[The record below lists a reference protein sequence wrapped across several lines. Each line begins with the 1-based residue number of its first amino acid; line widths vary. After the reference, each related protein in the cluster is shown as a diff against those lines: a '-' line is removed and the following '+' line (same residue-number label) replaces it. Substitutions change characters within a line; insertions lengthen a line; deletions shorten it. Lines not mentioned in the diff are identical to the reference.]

1 VPYPRADPADA
12 SRLPGDTW
20 ATACIPVGVRVELTG
35 SASAIRIRYETA
47 TDDLGYR
54 GAGAGTTFEAWD
66 REGCVDRR
74 PAVSGRGAVELR
86 TAGPGRRTI
95 VYLPEGMRPT
105 ISDLA
110 GVGGGIGPAPRQPRW
125 LAYGDSIVEGWVASA
140 PARAWPAVA
149 ARRFGLDV
157 VNVGYA
163 GAARGEIASAE
174 QLARV
179 GADVISVSYG
189 TNCWRLTPHSAAM
202 LRAGAAGFLAVL
214 RQGHPHTPIVVTS
227 PVLRPDAEATPNRL
241 GATLGDLREAVE
253 EAARERISD
262 GDSALHLVTGGGV
275 IGADLLPDGIH
286 PGDEGHEVLAGVF
299 GGAVASVLGG

>member
-1 VPYPRADPADA
+1 MPYPRADPADA
-12 SRLPGDTW
+12 SRLPADTW
-20 ATACIPVGVRVELTG
+20 ATACIPVGVRIELTG
-35 SASAIRIRYETA
+35 SAAAVRIRYETT

-66 REGCVDRR
+66 GGSCIDSQ
-74 PAVSGRGAVELR
+74 PAVAGTGTVQLR

-105 ISDLA
+105 VSDLE
-110 GVGGGIGPAPRQPRW
+110 GVGGTIDPPPRQPRW

-140 PARAWPAVA
+140 PSRSWPAVA
-149 ARRFGLDV
+149 GRRFGLDV

-163 GAARGEIASAE
+163 GAARGEIATAE
-174 QLARV
+174 QLA
-179 GADVISVSYG
+179 GLEAEVISVSYG

-202 LRAGAAGFLAVL
+202 VRAGAAGFLTVL

-241 GATLGDLREAVE
+241 GATLGDLRGAVE
-253 EAARERISD
+253 EAARERIRD
-262 GDSALHLVTGGGV
+262 GDPALHLVPGRGV

-286 PGDEGHEVLAGVF
+286 PGDQGHGVLAGVF
-299 GGAVASVLGG
+299 GTAVASALGG